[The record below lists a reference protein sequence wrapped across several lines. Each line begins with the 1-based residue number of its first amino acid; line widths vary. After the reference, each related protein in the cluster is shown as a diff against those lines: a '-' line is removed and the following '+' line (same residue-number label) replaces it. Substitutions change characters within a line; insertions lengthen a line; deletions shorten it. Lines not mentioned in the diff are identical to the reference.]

1 MTGLEAVE
9 LIHQE
14 AWTGRK
20 PGLSRTKELLG
31 RVGNPHQKLK
41 YVHITGTNGK
51 GSTAAMVASVLDQAG
66 LTVGLYTSPHL
77 WRFHERFQ
85 VNGVPIPD
93 DTLGRIAER
102 VIQAG
107 KGMEDPATD
116 DCGGDAL
123 FSGGWL

>member
-1 MTGLEAVE
+1 MTGQEAVE
-9 LIHQE
+9 LIRQE

-20 PGLSRTKELLG
+20 PGLSRTQRAAEAGGK
-31 RVGNPHQKLK
+31 PHQKLK

-107 KGMEDPATD
+107 KGMEDPATE
-116 DCGGDAL
+116 L
-123 FSGGWL
+123 N

>member
-51 GSTAAMVASVLDQAG
+51 GLYRCNGGLRAGPGGADSRAVYISTSVALS
-66 LTVGLYTSPHL
+66 
-77 WRFHERFQ
+77 
-85 VNGVPIPD
+85 
-93 DTLGRIAER
+93 
-102 VIQAG
+102 
-107 KGMEDPATD
+107 
-116 DCGGDAL
+116 
-123 FSGGWL
+123 